1 MGYNIIDTT
10 NDFFVND
17 NALSVKYPFTGPA
30 VFEKV
35 YTTLEQGESNLRCLL
50 LTRKGERYLQ
60 PTFGTDLLYLIFEPN
75 ILELKDQISTIITD
89 AVSYWLPYIVITEL
103 NVISQEDDP
112 TMIHDVKISVSFTV
126 TGIEINKTITIF
138 ANQDGVL
145 QVE

>member
-1 MGYNIIDTT
+1 VGYNIIDTT